1 MGTIL
6 TVSGPAG
13 GTGKTTIAVNLAA
26 ALALYEKK
34 VLVVD
39 CDPRENATTWI
50 RQTSPAHDR
59 NLSSILKNTA
69 EPADVIEQTGLF
81 WMDLV
86 PAGFDLFYAAQSLA
100 GDVSHQTRLKQV
112 VQQHF
117 TTDYDYIIID
127 SPASFGY
134 LSMLALTAGDWIVV
148 PLWPGRTS
156 ETDCQNLLKLIQFI
170 RKTHHIRLRIAGF
183 IFNGCASA
191 QDIQVFLKNNHLT
204 WLADLVFETFIP
216 EDPVVARSI
225 GHHRPVVLEDINA
238 PAGKAFLQ
246 FAMEIDSIF
255 NREGECLEIVPGPE
269 NPATE
274 KKSPREMMESKK
286 RGSEKAEQLAANIA
300 NMINEI
306 NRSEEAR

>member
-1 MGTIL
+1 MGKIL
-6 TVSGPAG
+6 TISGPAG
-13 GTGKTTIAVNLAA
+13 GTGKTTMAVNLAA

-39 CDPRENATTWI
+39 CDPREIATTWI
-50 RQTSPAHDR
+50 RHTGSLHDR
-59 NLSSILKNTA
+59 NLSSILKKIA
-69 EPADVIEQTGLF
+69 EPGDVIEQTGLDR
-81 WMDLV
+81 MDLV

-100 GDVSHQTRLKQV
+100 TDVSHQTRLKQV

-117 TTDYDYIIID
+117 AADYDYIIID

-134 LSMLALTAGDWIVV
+134 LSVMALTAGDWVVV
-148 PLWPGRTS
+148 PLWPGRSS
-156 ETDCQNLLKLIQFI
+156 ETDCQHLLKLIRFI

-183 IFNGCASA
+183 IFNGCGSA

-204 WLADLVFETFIP
+204 WLSDLVFETFIP
-216 EDPVVARSI
+216 EDPAVVRAI

-255 NREGECLEIVPGPE
+255 NREGESFEIVPGPE
-269 NPATE
+269 TPATE
-274 KKSPREMMESKK
+274 KKSPRKKMENKE
-286 RGSEKAEQLAANIA
+286 RGSEKAEQLAASIA

-306 NRSEEAR
+306 NQSEEAH

>member
-13 GTGKTTIAVNLAA
+13 GTGKTTMAVNLAA

-39 CDPRENATTWI
+39 CDPRGNATAWI
-50 RQTSPAHDR
+50 GQTDSAHDR
-59 NLSSILKNTA
+59 NLSLILKKKV
-69 EPADVIEQTGLF
+69 EPAEAVEQTCLSR
-81 WMDLV
+81 MDLV
-86 PAGFDLFYAAQSLA
+86 PAGFDLFYTAQSLA
-100 GDVSHQTRLKQV
+100 RDLSHQTRLKQV

-117 TTDYDYIIID
+117 ASDYDYIIID
-127 SPASFGY
+127 SPSSFGY
-134 LSMLALTAGDWIVV
+134 LSMLALTAGDWVIV

-183 IFNGCASA
+183 IFNGCGSA
-191 QDIQVFLKNNHLT
+191 KDIQVFLKNKHLT
-204 WLADLVFETFIP
+204 WLADLVFKTFIP
-216 EDPVVARSI
+216 EDPAVARSI

-246 FAMEIDSIF
+246 FAMEIDSVF
-255 NREGECLEIVPGPE
+255 NGQGRCPE
-269 NPATE
+269 TPATG
-274 KKSPREMMESKK
+274 KKSPREMMEIKE
-286 RGSEKAEQLAANIA
+286 RGSGKVEQLAASIA

-306 NRSEEAR
+306 NQSEEAQ